1 MNATQLVLCCLSR
14 SKVQRGRTVVLRSCK
29 KQKTEKTKKT
39 TSQVTPT
46 EKQKGESIALS
57 LGYYTALQG
66 VDKLLKIIH
75 WIYFTALTCDTKKV
89 RALQTIWYAWQRTL
103 LTVLVMFF
111 FFAKKKKTLVR
122 RKKNVIVKKKK
133 KVMNLQQGHI
143 VMQWP
148 SQAHLHRWD
157 ELVSPDH
164 KSTHV
169 LLKPDIIQPDGWIS
183 GSKVAIT
190 HLPERERGKNND
202 NLLLEFLLPRYFW
215 KGFFKKN

>member
-14 SKVQRGRTVVLRSCK
+14 SKVQRGRTAIEGGGVVK

-39 TSQVTPT
+39 ISQVTPT

-111 FFAKKKKTLVR
+111 FFCKKKKMTLVR
-122 RKKNVIVKKKK
+122 RKKNVIARKKKSYEPAARSHSHA
-133 KVMNLQQGHI
+133 MTQ
-143 VMQWP
+143 P
-148 SQAHLHRWD
+148 SPLAQMRWAC
-157 ELVSPDH
+157 
-164 KSTHV
+164 
-169 LLKPDIIQPDGWIS
+169 QS
-183 GSKVAIT
+183 GSQINTCPFEAWHYSARWVDI
-190 HLPERERGKNND
+190 
-202 NLLLEFLLPRYFW
+202 W
-215 KGFFKKN
+215 K